1 MPTESRATS
10 VVAALSVVVA
20 VVGHVLA
27 GGMAPPLWM
36 VSPLL
41 ALTAVCWLLGEY
53 LAGERLLSV
62 LVLACIQLFVHVT
75 LDAVHPAGGMHDAA
89 AMSSGLAGSV
99 WMAGAHLS
107 VLLAGVAVLG
117 RMHRF
122 LSRVVRLLARFLPV
136 LPVLGAVPARRPV
149 LPVSSVPPRL
159 SAAWLSSWVSLRGPP
174 GVRVIAAV

>member
-10 VVAALSVVVA
+10 AVAALSVVVA

-53 LAGERLLSV
+53 LAGERLLSM

-89 AMSSGLAGSV
+89 MSSGLAGSV
-99 WMAGAHLS
+99 WMAAAHLS

-117 RMHRF
+117 RVHRF
-122 LSRVVRLLARFLPV
+122 LSRVVRLVARLLPV
-136 LPVLGAVPARRPV
+136 LPVLGAVPALRPV
-149 LPVSSVPPRL
+149 FVVPPVPPRF
-159 SAAWLSSWVSLRGPP
+159 SGAGLSSCVSLRGPP
-174 GVRVIAAV
+174 GVRAIAAV